1 MSWPAALAADGADTH
16 RAREMSWNVVPNS
29 GEPFSSDEP
38 TDALALV
45 WRVENAVGDNVPIE
59 VSVSDRAHRTPLAD
73 YLGEIQEAVASE
85 GESEVL
91 RAIADLPDTTTPPR
105 WVRLSFDGRQ
115 SRS

>member
-1 MSWPAALAADGADTH
+1 
-16 RAREMSWNVVPNS
+16 MSWNVVPNS

-38 TDALALV
+38 TDALAVV
-45 WRVENAVGDNVPIE
+45 WRVENAVGENVPIE
-59 VSVSDRAHRTPLAD
+59 ISVAERAHRTPLAD
-73 YLGEIQEAVASE
+73 YLGEINGAMASE

-91 RAIADLPDTTTPPR
+91 LAIADLPDTTTPPR

>member
-1 MSWPAALAADGADTH
+1 M
-16 RAREMSWNVVPNS
+16 
-29 GEPFSSDEP
+29 
-38 TDALALV
+38 
-45 WRVENAVGDNVPIE
+45 
-59 VSVSDRAHRTPLAD
+59 SDRAHRTPLAD

-91 RAIADLPDTTTPPR
+91 LAIADLPDTTTPPR

>member
-1 MSWPAALAADGADTH
+1 
-16 RAREMSWNVVPNS
+16 MSWNVVPNS

-38 TDALALV
+38 TDALAIV
-45 WRVENAVGDNVPIE
+45 WRVENAVGENVRIE
-59 VSVSDRAHRTPLAD
+59 VSVSDRAHRTPLTD
-73 YLGEIQEAVASE
+73 YLGEIEKAMASE

-91 RAIADLPDTTTPPR
+91 LAIADLPDTTKPPR

>member
-1 MSWPAALAADGADTH
+1 
-16 RAREMSWNVVPNS
+16 MSWNVVPNS

-38 TDALALV
+38 TDALAVV
-45 WRVENAVGDNVPIE
+45 WRVENAVGENAPIE
-59 VSVSDRAHRTPLAD
+59 VSVAERAHRTPLAD
-73 YLGEIQEAVASE
+73 YLGEINGAIASE

-91 RAIADLPDTTTPPR
+91 LAIADLPATTTPPR